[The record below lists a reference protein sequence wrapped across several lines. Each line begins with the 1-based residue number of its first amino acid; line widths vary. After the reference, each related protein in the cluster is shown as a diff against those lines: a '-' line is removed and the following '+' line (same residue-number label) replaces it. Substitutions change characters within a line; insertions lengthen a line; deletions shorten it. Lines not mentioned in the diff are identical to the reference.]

1 MLHLLILDFNRIVE
15 FRGKHSAMGYLM
27 ALFSLS
33 FSAVFL
39 IRSAFYFNR
48 FTFLAPISKLIQLI
62 LFFAFKITYSPKV
75 VIGSGLF
82 LPHPQNIVFGCISIG
97 SNVTIMQSVTLGA
110 KILDN
115 QFNAALRPKVENN
128 VFIGAHALILG
139 GGSIETN
146 ARVNAGS
153 VVFL

>member
-1 MLHLLILDFNRIVE
+1 MLNILILDLNRIVE
-15 FRGKHSAMGYLM
+15 FRGKHSAMGYLI

-33 FSAVFL
+33 FFAVFF

-48 FTFLAPISKLIQLI
+48 ILLLAPITKLIQLI

-75 VIGSGLF
+75 IIESGLF
-82 LPHPQNIVFGCISIG
+82 LPHPQNIVFGCARIG
-97 SNVTIMQSVTLGA
+97 SNVTIMQTVTFGA

-115 QFNAALRPKVENN
+115 QFNDALRPKIDNN

-139 GGSIETN
+139 GGSIESNT
-146 ARVNAGS
+146 RVNAGS
-153 VVFL
+153 VIIL